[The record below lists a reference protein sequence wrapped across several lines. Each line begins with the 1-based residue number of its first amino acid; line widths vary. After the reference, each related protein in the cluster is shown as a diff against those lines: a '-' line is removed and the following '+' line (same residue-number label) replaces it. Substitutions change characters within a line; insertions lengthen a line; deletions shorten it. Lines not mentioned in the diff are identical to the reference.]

1 MIPDTLLEHIRW
13 LKIKSNVKDSV
24 FLKCCDQRKFL
35 LLYKIQKKLQA
46 LGGLTKVVSEKWV
59 LEGI

>member
-46 LGGLTKVVSEKWV
+46 VGGLTKVVSEKWV
-59 LEGI
+59 LEGT